1 MNHEKEKPEKR
12 NVPPRSE
19 FLSDEAHSLAQAE
32 ESSPAGYRYERRRK
46 RLRNALIV
54 LSILLVGIVVAFL
67 YLNRR

>member
-1 MNHEKEKPEKR
+1 MNHDKEMQVKR

-19 FLSDEAHSLAQAE
+19 FMSDAAHILAQAE

-46 RLRNALIV
+46 RLRNALVV

-67 YLNRR
+67 RLNRR